1 MNSWTV
7 APRTSP
13 AEMTGAA
20 RQLGVELLTAV
31 ARMQCSKCGSDNRE
45 AARFCMECGS
55 PLSVKCPNCGNW
67 SLPGAKFCDECST
80 ALLDAAGASVAGA
93 APIGLSAT
101 GERRHLTVLFCDLV
115 NSTNIAAELD
125 PEEWREVV
133 AGYHRATAKVIER
146 FGGYVAKFLGDGV
159 MAYFGWPQAYGDE
172 AERAVRAG
180 LAILEG
186 ISKLDDRV
194 TSPKLSARVGID
206 SGLVVVGTG
215 RGNEIEVFGET
226 PNVAAR
232 LQTAAA
238 PNTVLITTATHR
250 LLSGLFIVEA
260 RGTHTLKDIER
271 PIQRYQVVQPSGVR
285 GRLEALAVSRGLTP
299 FIGRERELRLLGDQ
313 WERATVK
320 AN

>member
-13 AEMTGAA
+13 ADMTGAA

-80 ALLDAAGASVAGA
+80 ALLDGAVANVAGA
-93 APIGLSAT
+93 APIGLSAI

-194 TSPKLSARVGID
+194 TSPKLSAWVGID

-215 RGNEIEVFGET
+215 RGKEIEVFGET

-232 LQTAAA
+232 LQTTAA
-238 PNTVLITTATHR
+238 PNTVLITAATHR

-299 FIGRERELRLLGDQ
+299 
-313 WERATVK
+313 
-320 AN
+320 